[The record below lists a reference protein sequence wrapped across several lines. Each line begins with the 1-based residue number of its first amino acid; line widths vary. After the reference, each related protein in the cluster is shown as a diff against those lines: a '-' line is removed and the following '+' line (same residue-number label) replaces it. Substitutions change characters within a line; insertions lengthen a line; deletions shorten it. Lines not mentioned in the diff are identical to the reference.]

1 MKVPLAP
8 LGKLRIRRKHETV
21 EERLLPPKA
30 VTELLAMLNGDAQV
44 AAALGYYAL
53 ARIDEVLSV
62 RLCDLALL
70 GPEPYLEIREGK
82 GGKARRVYL
91 AHAPMEFIT
100 WLRRA
105 QTAVFRATDVGLPM
119 SVRLCEP
126 LIDLSKSRLE
136 KLCKQGMRVIGRTGC
151 TFHDLR
157 KSRATAL
164 VMRGMDVRLVSRWL
178 GHATVNVTWLSYLR
192 MLDVAQRDAVR
203 QMVDARELNLRQVA
217 ALLYVQVTSYLAN
230 KVGQYPLSLGR
241 LIDLLS

>member
-8 LGKLRIRRKHETV
+8 LGKLRVRKKRLTE

-30 VTELLAMLNGDAQV
+30 ISELLSVLGDDERI
-44 AAALGYYAL
+44 AAGLGYYAL
-53 ARIDEVLSV
+53 ARIEEVLDA

-70 GPEPYLEIREGK
+70 GSEPYLEIRDGK

-91 AHAPMEFIT
+91 MHAPSDFIQ
-100 WLRRA
+100 WLRQA
-105 QTAVFRATDVGLPM
+105 QTAVFHATDADLPM

-136 KLCKQGMRVIGRTGC
+136 KLCKQGMRAIGREGC

-178 GHATVNVTWLSYLR
+178 GHATVNVSWLSYLR
-192 MLDVAQRDAVR
+192 MLDMVQREAVR
-203 QMVDARELNLRQVA
+203 RMV
-217 ALLYVQVTSYLAN
+217 
-230 KVGQYPLSLGR
+230 
-241 LIDLLS
+241 